1 MQYKTESRFRNQL
14 VNEMRL
20 EGFEVQGIESG
31 MTGRGIPDLYF
42 SKIKRNPIVGQGER
56 SEFEDKGWIELKNI
70 TGKLKD
76 PVIIDFRPGQYE
88 WLMRF
93 YNGGTNVYLM
103 VSCCEGIFVFRGL
116 EIKKSYRLQEFL
128 EWRHLSKMKNI
139 DAML

>member
-1 MQYKTESRFRNQL
+1 VQYKTESRFRNQL

-42 SKIKRNPIVGQGER
+42 SGVIT
-56 SEFEDKGWIELKNI
+56 GWIELKNI
-70 TGKLKD
+70 TGELKD
-76 PVIIDFRPGQYE
+76 PVVIDFRAGQYE
-88 WLMRF
+88 WLLRF
-93 YNGGTNVYLM
+93 HKAGTNVYLM
-103 VSCCEGIFVFRGL
+103 VSCCEGIFVFRGS

-128 EWRHLSKMKNI
+128 EWRHLNKMKNI